1 MKRIISLV
9 AAVFLVVVL
18 VWSYY
23 VFAHDMRHAGRIMLE
38 LICLSGLVF
47 FGAYALK
54 IRGLRNLRK
63 SHLSWSERRLELRK
77 LRDLIEL
84 IDHVAMALLLNGLA
98 VGFAGL
104 AAGML
109 A

>member
-1 MKRIISLV
+1 M
-9 AAVFLVVVL
+9 LVVIL

-38 LICLSGLVF
+38 LIALSCLVF
-47 FGAYALK
+47 LVAYALK
-54 IRGLRNLRK
+54 IKGLRNVRK
-63 SHLSWSERRLELRK
+63 SHLPWGEKRLELRK
-77 LRDLIEL
+77 LRNRIEL
-84 IDHVAMALLLNGLA
+84 VNNIAMALLLNGLA

-109 A
+109 S

>member
-9 AAVFLVVVL
+9 AAVFLVIVL

-23 VFAHDMRHAGRIMLE
+23 VFAQDMRHAGRVMLE
-38 LICLSGLVF
+38 LIALSVF
-47 FGAYALK
+47 IFLGAYILK
-54 IRGLRNLRK
+54 VRGLRNLRK
-63 SHLSWSERRLELRK
+63 SYLSWGERRLKLRK
-77 LRDLIEL
+77 LRNRIEL
-84 IDHVAMALLLNGLA
+84 VNNIAMALLLNGLA

-109 A
+109 S